1 MVYILLGT
9 GYEEIEALAACD
21 VLRRGGVKTALV
33 GIDGASVTGANGITV
48 KADCGLAGVSL
59 KEMEM
64 LVVPGGGG
72 GVESIKKSRGAMELI
87 ADAYKAGKEL
97 ASICAGPTVLAKLGI
112 TDGKK
117 VTCYP
122 GTEGMM
128 GSAVI
133 CQQESTVRDGRLT
146 TGRGPG
152 SGIDFGLRLLE
163 VLRGKQA
170 ADAVAGGMYYAR

>member
-9 GYEEIEALAACD
+9 GFEEIEALAACD

-33 GIDGASVTGANGITV
+33 GIGGAEIAGANGIMV
-48 KADCGLAGVSL
+48 KADCGIPDVSL
-59 KEMEM
+59 DEMEM

-72 GVESIKKSRGAMELI
+72 GVESIKASHAAMDLI
-87 ADAYKAGKEL
+87 RKAYEAGKEL

-122 GTEGMM
+122 GTENLM
-128 GSAVI
+128 GGAVI
-133 CQQESTVRDGRLT
+133 CQQESTIRDGRLT

-170 ADAVAGGMYYAR
+170 ADSVAGGMYYKR

>member
-9 GYEEIEALAACD
+9 GFEEIEALAACD

-33 GIDGASVTGANGITV
+33 GIGGAEIAGANGIIV
-48 KADCGLAGVSL
+48 KADCGLPDVSL
-59 KEMEM
+59 DEMEM

-72 GVESIKKSRGAMELI
+72 GVESIKASRSAMDLI
-87 ADAYKAGKEL
+87 CKAYEAGKEL

-122 GTEGMM
+122 GTENLM
-128 GSAVI
+128 GGAVI
-133 CQQESTVRDGRLT
+133 CQQESTIRDGRLT

-170 ADAVAGGMYYAR
+170 ADSVAGGMYYRR